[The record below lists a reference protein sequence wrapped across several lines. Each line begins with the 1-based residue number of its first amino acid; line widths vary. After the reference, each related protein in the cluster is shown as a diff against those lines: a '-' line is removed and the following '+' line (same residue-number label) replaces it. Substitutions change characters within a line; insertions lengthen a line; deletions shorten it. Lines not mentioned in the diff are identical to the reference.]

1 MSQEGRQGLG
11 YSRGLRQ
18 TLNPMLI
25 RLRSRDGLE
34 RIQLEDGASVTALML
49 AIQQQLGVPLE
60 QQRIS
65 RDPALL
71 TAKDGAGISLLNDY
85 REAPLQSLGVS
96 HGDLLFLL
104 YDMERQVAPAYK
116 PGPLDSNR
124 PFGSKVTMADI
135 IAKQRRVE
143 RQDKAAVEGV
153 SFDRAAANAFQQYCN
168 SALAFSIK
176 RGGICY
182 GTVGEDNIVR
192 VEFVFEPPQQGSQ
205 DELLLERGTPQEAQA
220 DFLAGVLGLQK
231 VGWVFCQ
238 ANKERDWIVSS
249 GELQAMAAMQDEMG
263 PKSVTVLVTWD
274 ANDHGGNVHFEAFQC
289 SEQAVQLYK
298 DGWFVPESEPS
309 GISKMRNPKEPNVEQ
324 AVIVASKDA
333 DSVDNDWFLCACA
346 ILDHT
351 GPLLS
356 SFPVENRLI
365 PQSASSLREHLRK
378 HSSLPYSGRLADLHL
393 LLWLAGQ
400 PNLDQA
406 DMLAIVEAVRDKGE
420 LMEGYKVIIDSIA
433 GV

>member
-1 MSQEGRQGLG
+1 
-11 YSRGLRQ
+11 
-18 TLNPMLI
+18 MLI

-34 RIQLEDGASVTALML
+34 RIQLEDGASVTAFML

-85 REAPLQSLGVS
+85 REAPLQSLGVT

-143 RQDKAAVEGV
+143 RQDKATVEGV

-205 DELLLERGTPQEAQA
+205 DELLLERGTPQEAQADFLAGVLGLQKA

-365 PQSASSLREHLRK
+365 PQSASSLRDHLRK
-378 HSSLPYSGRLADLHL
+378 HSSLPYSSRLADLHL

-406 DMLAIVEAVRDKGE
+406 DMLAIVEAVREKAE

>member
-1 MSQEGRQGLG
+1 
-11 YSRGLRQ
+11 
-18 TLNPMLI
+18 MLI

>member
-1 MSQEGRQGLG
+1 
-11 YSRGLRQ
+11 
-18 TLNPMLI
+18 MLI

-34 RIQLEDGASVTALML
+34 RIQLEDGASVTAFML

-85 REAPLQSLGVS
+85 REAPLQSLGVT

-143 RQDKAAVEGV
+143 RQDKATVEGV

-365 PQSASSLREHLRK
+365 PQSASSLRDHLRK
-378 HSSLPYSGRLADLHL
+378 HSSLPYSSRLADLHL

-406 DMLAIVEAVRDKGE
+406 DMLAIVEAVREKAE